1 MQTTPMLSMFL
12 VTFPFF
18 ALIAAG
24 YLCVT
29 TKWVPVD
36 AVRALNAFVLYVAL
50 PCMLFK
56 FSAGLDIRALWN
68 DPVVLLYGAAGLV
81 VFVGL
86 LWLGRLRGVAW
97 RDLSFLALVGVFPN
111 TGFMGVPLVVSIVG
125 PDAATPAVAI
135 VIFDMIVTSSLSV
148 ATSTFDGYGWSDAG
162 RALAGALRG
171 VLSNPMLGSMLV
183 GITLA
188 VVGWKPESVWFEPIW
203 MMAAAAT
210 PVALFTI
217 GGILARAR
225 SERTAEAR
233 RYDILPFIVAKL
245 AVHPLVVLGV
255 VTLSSHLGWQL
266 APWLGQTLILMA
278 ALPSASNVSFLAERM
293 GGNAAAVA
301 EVILWTTVGAFGTYS
316 VWGWLVS

>member
-1 MQTTPMLSMFL
+1 MLSMFL
-12 VTFPFF
+12 ITFPFF

-24 YLCVT
+24 YVSVT

-56 FSAGLDIRALWN
+56 FSAALDIGALWN
-68 DPVVLLYGAAGLV
+68 DPVVLLYGAAGLA
-81 VFVGL
+81 VFAVL
-86 LWLGRLRGVAW
+86 LWLGRLRGIAW

-148 ATSTFDGYGWSDAG
+148 AASTLDGYGWSDAG

-171 VLSNPMLGSMLV
+171 VLSNPMLGSMLA
-183 GITLA
+183 GISLA
-188 VVGWKPESVWFEPIW
+188 VIGWKPESVWFEPIW

-217 GGILARAR
+217 GGILARSR
-225 SERTAEAR
+225 LERTAESR
-233 RYDILPFIVAKL
+233 RHNILPFVVAKL
-245 AVHPLVVLGV
+245 GAHPLMVLAV
-255 VTLSSHLGWQL
+255 LTIASAAGWPI

-293 GGNAAAVA
+293 GGNAACVA

-316 VWGWLVS
+316 LWGWWIAPGG